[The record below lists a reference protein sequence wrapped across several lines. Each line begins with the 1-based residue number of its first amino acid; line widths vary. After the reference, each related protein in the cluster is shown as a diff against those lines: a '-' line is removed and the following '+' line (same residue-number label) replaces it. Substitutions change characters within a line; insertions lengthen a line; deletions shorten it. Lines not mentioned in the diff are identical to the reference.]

1 MSNYSVK
8 TRIRT
13 AVPRSKRLREGAATE
28 ASAQGGFS
36 PSGPSVG
43 DGHTHTNKS
52 DLDRL
57 RVDGKYVK
65 VYVDVEQEGETLKE
79 LEAASVGYADKAGLA
94 EEAGHAA
101 EAGHAE
107 EADHASEADNAEKW
121 GGKDAEEYIDQPVK
135 STSEVT
141 FKKVTTSEIISP
153 GFTSGALGSGFRLKK
168 GVDGT
173 TELEVDNISVRRSM
187 HVTEL
192 IIQQLKHQGG
202 VVIYSAASME
212 ISGVEV
218 VSGGYKCYFDSKDG
232 QVPNEFAVGDQARC
246 QRFSL
251 GKTVYKYY
259 WRLVTAVG
267 EDYVILSSSD
277 CDTNSVT
284 PEKGDILVQL
294 GNRSNTQR
302 QAAKVTTAI
311 GNDAPRDDYYKGIN
325 SYDLT
330 GKLVTTVGARDGRV
344 GIWTNDGSFT
354 GSVNIHPGSS
364 GLNNLSEWSGFVNS
378 LESELQNLQN
388 QIDGAIETWYYEGVP
403 TLNNEPARNWSTSE
417 DKNKHLGDLYYNKTD
432 GKAYRF
438 MLDDGQYKW
447 ILVEDTDITRALAA
461 AAAAQDTADHKR
473 RVFVSKPT
481 DGDAYDIGDLWVNAT
496 FEQYSNA
503 ILRCVVSKASGV
515 AFSINHWTKADGYTD
530 DSSLNAF
537 IAGQYAEDIDAV
549 RSQIDGK
556 AETWYQSTD
565 PSTSWT
571 TAALKSEHAGDIWF
585 NTTADANGFCHTY
598 IYRKNGSSYGWV
610 EINGVPKEVFDM
622 ADGKASVYVS
632 RPASYKAND
641 LWIIETG
648 LSSTYMPSGCTAG
661 DIAVATASS
670 SSYNK
675 AHWQKK
681 VKYTDDSTLA
691 NFINNTYAQF
701 VEDIQTQVD
710 GKAET
715 WYQSTDPAASWTTAV
730 KAKHVGDIW
739 CNTANNNATKVYT
752 SAFTWADMDCVPQPI
767 KEAIERKANIYTTY
781 PSEAPTEGDL
791 LIPASDFTHDGVM
804 YYSGQLYRY
813 NGTTF
818 EEIEYASNSD
828 LAITVIEKEVWRK
841 ALQEIN
847 SSKASTVS
855 VLKAEMTN
863 VATVEG
869 NDWVKIAEQG
879 DANFG
884 WYVSNYHE
892 DGGKTVVTVTVK
904 CYVNCS
910 IVVHLMS
917 RAESSYDY
925 TVLGPLNGVINWEPD
940 EREEVVVYDPTNAV
954 ETTKRKQGIDCQHT
968 FSLTPGTHTFQI
980 AYRKD
985 YSVSTQPDNGYFKVD
1000 NVLNGGTLAE
1010 WCALCDRNGD
1020 TERKAAA
1027 ISAANAL
1034 FGYMNDTLHV
1044 WANVTTYMAN
1054 DSFRDTMRS
1063 LFAAYYVAI
1072 SKIETDVI
1080 GSDLTF
1086 LKAVFSKATTTI
1098 TGGVVDTAAVVSK
1111 VAVVTDESNKVVAG
1125 LNGTQ
1130 MIGLDAVHKKLM
1142 LFAGAN
1148 GLSNAAT
1155 AKFRVYEDGHVHASD
1170 MEMEGKVVASSG
1182 NIGGFEIASD
1192 SLISGTYG
1200 QGASMELYKHIL
1212 RFRVDKLG
1220 AMNTGVGK
1228 VTLGSNVVPDL
1239 AGGSAGCF
1247 MIELDSSDSLPV
1259 GTENF
1264 GMYVK
1269 VTGKNTD
1276 NYAIYAEN
1284 GIFGGLRPKTKL
1296 ITGDIT
1302 LEKTWYHLILFNDGY
1317 KITLPSSP
1325 EVGQTYE
1332 LLVVNGSMF
1341 TLNGNGIK
1349 IWCVY
1354 DGSSGYSMSLGG
1366 TRECWRIL
1374 YANNQWIAFPY
1385 HN

>member
-28 ASAQGGFS
+28 SSSQGGFS

-94 EEAGHAA
+94 EEADHAA
-101 EAGHAE
+101 EADHAE
-107 EADHASEADNAEKW
+107 EAEHASEADNAQKW

-141 FKKVTTSEIISP
+141 FKKVTTPEIISP
-153 GFTSGALGSGFRLKK
+153 GFTPGALGSGFRLKK
-168 GVDGT
+168 GNDGS
-173 TELEVDNISVRRSM
+173 TELEVDNITVRRSM
-187 HVTEL
+187 QVTEL

-202 VVIYSAASME
+202 IVFYTAASME
-212 ISGVEV
+212 ISGVEA

-232 QVPNEFAVGDQARC
+232 QIPNEFAVGDQARC

-277 CDTNSVT
+277 CDTNSGT

-294 GNRSNTQR
+294 GNRTNTQR

-311 GNDAPRDDYYKGIN
+311 GNDTPRDDYYMGIN

-330 GKLVTTVGARDGRV
+330 GKLVTTVGSRDGRV
-344 GIWTNDGSFT
+344 GIWTNDGSFA
-354 GSVNIHPGSS
+354 GAVNIHPGSS

-388 QIDGAIETWYYEGVP
+388 QIDGTIETWYYEGVP
-403 TLNNEPARNWSTSE
+403 TLNNEPAKNWSTSE

-438 MLDDGQYKW
+438 MLDAGQYKW

-752 SAFTWADMDCVPQPI
+752 TAYTWADMDCVPQPI

-791 LIPASDFTHDGVM
+791 LIPASDFTHGGIM

-813 NGTTF
+813 NGTSF

-847 SSKASTVS
+847 SSKTSTVS

-884 WYVSNYHE
+884 WYVSNCHE

-910 IVVHLMS
+910 MVVHLMS
-917 RAESSYDY
+917 RGESSYDY
-925 TVLGPLNGVINWEPD
+925 TVLGPLNGTINWRTE
-940 EREEVVVYDPTNAV
+940 ERQEGDGITYYTPTNAV
-954 ETTKRKQGIDCQHT
+954 ETTGGKQGTDCQHT
-968 FSLTPGTHTFQI
+968 FSLTPGTHTFQV

-985 YSVSTQPDNGYFKVD
+985 YSQSTQPDNGYFKVE

-1010 WCALCDRNGD
+1010 WCAL
-1020 TERKAAA
+1020 
-1027 ISAANAL
+1027 
-1034 FGYMNDTLHV
+1034 
-1044 WANVTTYMAN
+1044 
-1054 DSFRDTMRS
+1054 
-1063 LFAAYYVAI
+1063 
-1072 SKIETDVI
+1072 
-1080 GSDLTF
+1080 
-1086 LKAVFSKATTTI
+1086 
-1098 TGGVVDTAAVVSK
+1098 
-1111 VAVVTDESNKVVAG
+1111 
-1125 LNGTQ
+1125 
-1130 MIGLDAVHKKLM
+1130 
-1142 LFAGAN
+1142 
-1148 GLSNAAT
+1148 
-1155 AKFRVYEDGHVHASD
+1155 
-1170 MEMEGKVVASSG
+1170 
-1182 NIGGFEIASD
+1182 
-1192 SLISGTYG
+1192 
-1200 QGASMELYKHIL
+1200 
-1212 RFRVDKLG
+1212 
-1220 AMNTGVGK
+1220 
-1228 VTLGSNVVPDL
+1228 
-1239 AGGSAGCF
+1239 
-1247 MIELDSSDSLPV
+1247 
-1259 GTENF
+1259 
-1264 GMYVK
+1264 
-1269 VTGKNTD
+1269 
-1276 NYAIYAEN
+1276 
-1284 GIFGGLRPKTKL
+1284 
-1296 ITGDIT
+1296 
-1302 LEKTWYHLILFNDGY
+1302 
-1317 KITLPSSP
+1317 
-1325 EVGQTYE
+1325 
-1332 LLVVNGSMF
+1332 
-1341 TLNGNGIK
+1341 
-1349 IWCVY
+1349 
-1354 DGSSGYSMSLGG
+1354 
-1366 TRECWRIL
+1366 
-1374 YANNQWIAFPY
+1374 
-1385 HN
+1385 